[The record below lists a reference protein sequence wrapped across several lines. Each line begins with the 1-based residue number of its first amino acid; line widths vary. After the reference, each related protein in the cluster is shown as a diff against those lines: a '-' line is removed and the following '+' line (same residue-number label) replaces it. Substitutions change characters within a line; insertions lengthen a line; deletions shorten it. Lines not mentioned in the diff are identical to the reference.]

1 VGYTLSIDLYRFVS
15 DSQGC
20 SGCITL
26 PNFHEEFHL
35 PPTGTEEYNFIVAN
49 IVSCFQGG
57 TFFGALMGYPL
68 TERFGRIPTLRV
80 ASLIFIVGSA
90 MQVSNYRCTYDY
102 SII

>member
-1 VGYTLSIDLYRFVS
+1 MSYVFLLIYIDFLS
-15 DSQGC
+15 DSQDS

-35 PPTGTEEYNFIVAN
+35 PPIGTEEYNFIVAN

-68 TERFGRIPTLRV
+68 TERFGRIPILRV

-90 MQVSNYRCTYDY
+90 MQVSDYRWA
-102 SII
+102 